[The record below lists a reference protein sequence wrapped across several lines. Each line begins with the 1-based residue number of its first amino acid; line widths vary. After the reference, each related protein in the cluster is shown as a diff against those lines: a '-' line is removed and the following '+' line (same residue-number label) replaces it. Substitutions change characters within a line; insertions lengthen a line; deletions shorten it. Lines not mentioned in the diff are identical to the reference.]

1 LSRGLVEEEEG
12 QVSGKPTVTAAVVI
26 LVKGILNLALGFLH
40 IAGTFTFE
48 RAKVAGQMAE
58 PLRRDYLVWYYG
70 VGLFIVFMG
79 VLDIV
84 CYGGLRE
91 GARSAWRV
99 AVWCSAFNVIL
110 GLSGVLAFG
119 VSPPLQLLVTGVVGL
134 VVLGADRSRRESPAP
149 VATGDVREPS
159 PDHHVTKRS
168 R

>member
-1 LSRGLVEEEEG
+1 MNGNPRVA
-12 QVSGKPTVTAAVVI
+12 AAVVV
-26 LVKGILNLALGFLH
+26 LVKGILNLALGLLH

-48 RAKVAGQMAE
+48 RAKVAGQMTDAF
-58 PLRRDYLVWYYG
+58 RRDYLVWYYG

-84 CYGGLRE
+84 CYAGVRE

-134 VVLGADRSRRESPAP
+134 VVLGADRSRGESPAP
-149 VATGDVREPS
+149 VATGDVRERS
-159 PDHHVTKRS
+159 LDQHVTKRS
-168 R
+168 G